1 MDRPRPA
8 YRLAA
13 VLACGALLLA
23 ATAEAVV
30 NPRPTTTAI
39 THWKRIVLKPAYLP
53 NWWKGYLGGPT
64 HLTSCKYMT
73 TKGVLF
79 YDCKIANRIDNSNT
93 LAFAA
98 LVRVSRCGY
107 AYTLS
112 STHGTRS
119 FTRRF
124 KLCPS

>member
-1 MDRPRPA
+1 MDRPRPS

-23 ATAEAVV
+23 ATAEAAV

-39 THWKRIVLKPAYLP
+39 THWKRIVLKPANLP

-64 HLTSCKYMT
+64 HLTGCKYMT
-73 TKGVLF
+73 NKSVLF

-112 STHGTRS
+112 STHGNRS